1 MFYANENLDI
11 IIEKHAENV
20 ISNKEVKLLMTEYF
34 QGHDE
39 VKKWVTDDHFWSFLF
54 LMLKMLFKSCSL
66 WAYLKLQEL

>member
-34 QGHDE
+34 QGHNE
-39 VKKWVTDDHFWSFLF
+39 VKK
-54 LMLKMLFKSCSL
+54 
-66 WAYLKLQEL
+66 